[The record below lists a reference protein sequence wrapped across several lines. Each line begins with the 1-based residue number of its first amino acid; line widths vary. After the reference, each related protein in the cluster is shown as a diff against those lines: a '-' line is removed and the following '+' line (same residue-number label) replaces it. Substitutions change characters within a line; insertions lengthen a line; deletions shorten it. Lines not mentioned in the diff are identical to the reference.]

1 MSQQARGNEN
11 ENETHKGRAIAQVC
25 SPQPVDLGLILAR
38 HHLLDA
44 RRRDGVSEMS
54 EHERDGER
62 GLWRDED
69 LQGVMPFSIVE
80 EVTPR
85 RM

>member
-1 MSQQARGNEN
+1 
-11 ENETHKGRAIAQVC
+11 
-25 SPQPVDLGLILAR
+25 
-38 HHLLDA
+38 
-44 RRRDGVSEMS
+44 MS

-80 EVTPR
+80 EVMPR